1 MNKVALHT
9 LGCKLNFS
17 ETSTIGE
24 QFHSSGFQIVD
35 FKENA
40 DVYVFNTCSVTENAE
55 RECRQFVRRALRQN
69 PQAFVVV
76 TGCYAQLR
84 PDEISRIKGVDLI
97 LGAKEKFR
105 LLNYLK
111 PILAEEKK
119 PSQTGL
125 SCIYVSPADELD
137 EFGPSH
143 STEPE
148 ITGRTRAFLKIQ
160 DGCDYKCSF
169 CTIPLARGKSR
180 SMNPDEAETDF
191 KKLISAGYK
200 EIVLTGVNV
209 GDYGKSYKTNL
220 YELLLKLTAITGK
233 FRIRISSIEPNLL
246 SEEIIKLTAESEKL
260 CKHFHIPLQSG
271 SNKILALMQRRYKA
285 EFYKEIINRC
295 ANRIPGLGIGVDV
308 ITGFPGETENDFKTT
323 HDFLL
328 DLPVSYLHVFTY
340 SERPNTKAINYDGVV
355 DAYERKR
362 RTNILRML
370 SEKKKNEFYKKM
382 IGKELQVLLE
392 AENRDGIMKGFSSNY
407 VRFQTRFNANLVNE
421 FTRVKVTAADDSRC
435 CGEIITSS
443 INQPVGIKNSID
455 SLAG

>member
-24 QFHSSGFQIVD
+24 QFHSNCFQIVD

-55 RECRQFVRRALRQN
+55 KECRQFVRRALRQN

-84 PDEISRIKGVDLI
+84 PDEISRIEGVDLI
-97 LGAKEKFR
+97 LGTKEKFR
-105 LLNYLK
+105 LLNYFN

-119 PSQTGL
+119 HSQGGL
-125 SCIYVSPADELD
+125 SCIYVSPAEELN

-143 STEPE
+143 STDPE

-180 SMNPDEAETDF
+180 SMNPDEVETDF
-191 KKLISAGYK
+191 KKLINAGYK

-209 GDYGKSYKTNL
+209 GDYGKSYRTNL
-220 YELLLKLTAITGK
+220 YEMLLKLTAITGE

-246 SEEIIKLTAESEKL
+246 SEEIIGLTAESEKL

-271 SNKILALMQRRYKA
+271 SNKILALMQRRYKS

-295 ANRIPGLGIGVDV
+295 SNRIPGLGIGVDV
-308 ITGFPGETENDFKTT
+308 ITGFPGETENDFKAT

-328 DLPVSYLHVFTY
+328 ELPVSYLHVFTY

-355 DAYERKR
+355 DIYERKR

-382 IGKELQVLLE
+382 IGKELEVLLE
-392 AENRDGIMKGFSSNY
+392 AENRNGIMKGFSSNY
-407 VRFQTRFNANLVNE
+407 VRFQTQFDSNLVNE
-421 FTRVKVTAADDSRC
+421 FTRVKVTAAADSWC
-435 CGEIITSS
+435 CGEIITGS
-443 INQPVGIKNSID
+443 
-455 SLAG
+455 